1 MKTTNLF
8 RMVTLMVMM
17 WAMCATTMADDRERN
32 AQPLEFRDISYEV
45 FLRND
50 MEVTSRM
57 QRLILENA
65 PAFEDYFVDASVA
78 MGSYE
83 MLSVDFLTEYVL
95 GVVFKETEYE
105 TTITPVEVKIND
117 DYIYFYYRV
126 DKGEK
131 RDFKLAPFCLVA
143 LRKPSQGNNF
153 HVIFKQVN

>member
-1 MKTTNLF
+1 MKTANIF
-8 RMVTLMVMM
+8 RLTAVLALLCISVTA
-17 WAMCATTMADDRERN
+17 WADNRERD
-32 AQPLEFRDISYEV
+32 AQSVEFRDISSEV

-50 MEVTSRM
+50 MEVTTRMSR
-57 QRLILENA
+57 LVLENA
-65 PAFEDYFVDASVA
+65 TAFEDYFVDASVA

-95 GVVFKETEYE
+95 GVVFKETDHE
-105 TTITPVEVKIND
+105 TAITPVEVKIND

-143 LRKPSQGNNF
+143 LPKPKQGNNF

>member
-1 MKTTNLF
+1 MKTANFF
-8 RMVTLMVMM
+8 RLTAVLALLCISVTA
-17 WAMCATTMADDRERN
+17 WADNRERD
-32 AQPLEFRDISYEV
+32 AQPVEFRDISSEV

-50 MEVTSRM
+50 MEVTTRMSR
-57 QRLILENA
+57 LVLENA
-65 PAFEDYFVDASVA
+65 TAFEDYFVDASVA

-95 GVVFKETEYE
+95 GVVFKETDHE

-131 RDFKLAPFCLVA
+131 RDFKLVPFCLVA
-143 LRKPSQGNNF
+143 LRKPKQGNNF